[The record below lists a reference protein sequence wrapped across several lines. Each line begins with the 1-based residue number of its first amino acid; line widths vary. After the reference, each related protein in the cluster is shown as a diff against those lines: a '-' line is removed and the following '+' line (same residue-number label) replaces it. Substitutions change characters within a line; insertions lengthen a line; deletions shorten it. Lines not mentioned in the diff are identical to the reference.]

1 MQPAPIKV
9 SYMGFPATTG
19 ASYIDYLIT
28 DKVNILK
35 FCALSYLTGMS
46 FLCLHINLNL
56 LLKGYVVVVVVV
68 VVVALAVCHSVKI
81 FSYLLR
87 KACPPSSLLFC
98 E

>member
-19 ASYIDYLIT
+19 ASYINYLIT

-68 VVVALAVCHSVKI
+68 ALAVCLSVKI